1 MRHARDQLRD
11 LEPIFHRSPAGSG
24 REVFERM
31 TAEDFWEVGASGR
44 VYPRPVVLDV
54 LERRYADLPDDP
66 WQVRDF
72 AARPLGGDT
81 WLVTYE
87 LDQAGR
93 LTRRATSPGERAA
106 VPRPSDR
113 PWHAEM
119 RGPAVSCWVS
129 ARALCAGRTR
139 SADPAPPHGRSEWRA
154 CRCS

>member
-93 LTRRATSPGERAA
+93 LTRRATIWRSTVDGWVALYHQGTVMPGTSPG
-106 VPRPSDR
+106 
-113 PWHAEM
+113 
-119 RGPAVSCWVS
+119 G
-129 ARALCAGRTR
+129 
-139 SADPAPPHGRSEWRA
+139 
-154 CRCS
+154 